1 MRILYC
7 VNSLGVCGGIE
18 RVTIVKANAF
28 ADIEGNEV
36 AICYTDKGDY
46 PRTIHPLSPKV
57 QVFDLNTPYWQ
68 FTTSLKLLKSFI
80 PTVIA
85 TRRALKKLIRSFQ
98 PDVVVSTGSY
108 EKFALASLSAIN
120 KMVGGG
126 KCAYVREFHFASTY
140 RRYIGSSRLAVSMCE
155 FLDNQ
160 LLGRCFNMNYLL
172 TEQDL
177 EKNFKSR
184 RNFDYMYNPCP
195 FNCKHETISREK
207 NVLAVGRLVY
217 LKNFSELLE
226 IWSMIQNDAY
236 GWKLRVVGSG
246 SLEHELKG
254 KASQLGISDTVEF
267 PGFLSNVD
275 AEMAKASIY
284 VMTSISEGFPMVLL
298 EAQNAGLPC
307 ISYNSPYGPS
317 EIIHDGEDGFIVENR
332 NKEVFA
338 DKLLRLIRDADL
350 RDRMGMM
357 AQDNSRRFSAEIIA
371 NRWMEKYDTL
381 LGHK

>member
-7 VNSLGVCGGIE
+7 VNSLGARGGIE
-18 RVTIVKANAF
+18 RVTIVKANAL

-68 FTTSLKLLKSFI
+68 FTTSLKILKSFI

-85 TRRALKKLIRSFQ
+85 TRRALKRLIRSFR

-108 EKFALASLSAIN
+108 EKFALASLSVIN
-120 KMVGGG
+120 KIGGG
-126 KCAYVREFHFASTY
+126 NVSYVREFHFASTY
-140 RRYIGSSRLAVSMCE
+140 RRYIGSSRVAVSVCE

-172 TEQDL
+172 TKQDL

-184 RNFDYMYNPCP
+184 KNFDYMYNPCS

-207 NVLAVGRLVY
+207 IVLAVGRLVY
-217 LKNFSELLE
+217 QKNFAELLE
-226 IWSMIQNDAY
+226 IWSMIQNKAY

-246 SLEHELKG
+246 SLENELKE
-254 KASQLGISDTVEF
+254 KALQLGILDTVEF
-267 PGFLSNVD
+267 PGFSSNVD
-275 AEMAKASIY
+275 AEMAKASVY
-284 VMTSISEGFPMVLL
+284 VMTSICEGFGLVLV

-307 ISYNSPYGPS
+307 VSYDLPYGPS
-317 EIIHDGEDGFIVENR
+317 EIIHDGEDGFIVENS
-332 NKEVFA
+332 NKKFFA
-338 DKLLRLIRDADL
+338 DKLLRLIQDADL

-357 AQDNSRRFSAEIIA
+357 AQDNSKRFSTEIIA
-371 NRWMEKYDTL
+371 NQWMKKYNTL
-381 LGHK
+381 LEYK